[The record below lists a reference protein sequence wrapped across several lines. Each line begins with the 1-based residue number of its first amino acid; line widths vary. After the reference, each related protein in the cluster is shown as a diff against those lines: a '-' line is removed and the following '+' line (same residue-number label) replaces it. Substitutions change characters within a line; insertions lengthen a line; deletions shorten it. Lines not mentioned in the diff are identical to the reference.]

1 MARRPRNAEFERDF
15 ARPANEP
22 TPIDPNQPRLVIEE
36 IEIDEDDGPEDRRN
50 PVRVMLF
57 LAVAFA
63 IVVAGYWL
71 W

>member
-15 ARPANEP
+15 AQPANEP
-22 TPIDPNQPRLVIEE
+22 TPLDPDQPRLVIEE
-36 IEIDEDDGPEDRRN
+36 IEIEEDDGAEDQRN
-50 PVRVMLF
+50 PVRVMIF